1 MSRELSKL
9 LPEFREHVEGLL
21 DDCEA
26 SGYPMRPF
34 FTVRTP
40 FEQARLWRQ
49 SRSTRQI
56 HAKLAELEAAGAS
69 FLAHCIESVGPQ
81 YGRHVTNAIPGF
93 SWHQWGEAVDCFW
106 LLDGDAEWSTRKKV
120 NGTNGYLNYA
130 ILARDRG
137 LTAGGFWH
145 TFRDW
150 PHVQWRPESSPRR
163 LYEVG
168 EVDRVMEAR
177 FGAAEE

>member
-69 FLAHCIESVGPQ
+69 FLACAQH
-81 YGRHVTNAIPGF
+81 GRTP
-93 SWHQWGEAVDCFW
+93 
-106 LLDGDAEWSTRKKV
+106 
-120 NGTNGYLNYA
+120 
-130 ILARDRG
+130 
-137 LTAGGFWH
+137 AGG
-145 TFRDW
+145 
-150 PHVQWRPESSPRR
+150 SPATSWSRR
-163 LYEVG
+163 VK
-168 EVDRVMEAR
+168 RSAT
-177 FGAAEE
+177 AEG